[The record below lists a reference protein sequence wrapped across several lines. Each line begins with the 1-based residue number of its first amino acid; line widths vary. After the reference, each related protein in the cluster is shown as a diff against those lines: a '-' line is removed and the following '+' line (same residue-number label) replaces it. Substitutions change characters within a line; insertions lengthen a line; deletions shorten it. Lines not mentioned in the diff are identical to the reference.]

1 MAIWID
7 GDACPREVK
16 DIVFRAGIKQQH
28 QINFIANSYHRLP
41 SSPWIKTYQVNK
53 EPDAADLH
61 IIEHIAPGDL
71 LITSDIPL
79 ASEALKNGAK
89 VISPRGDKF
98 SEENIASKLA
108 TRDLMEELRQSG
120 EVRSGPPA
128 FSPQDKKK
136 FADLFSAYMS
146 TRKPK
151 Q

>member
-53 EPDAADLH
+53 DPDAADLH

-79 ASEALKNGAK
+79 ASEALKNGANS
-89 VISPRGDKF
+89 IQDDDN
-98 SEENIASKLA
+98 NIDSLKEKLQQA
-108 TRDLMEELRQSG
+108 HLHSAETEKPS
-120 EVRSGPPA
+120 SSA
-128 FSPQDKKK
+128 FSIM
-136 FADLFSAYMS
+136 AITL
-146 TRKPK
+146 TVKPLAFGEDH
-151 Q
+151 